1 MLQALLHRKL
11 DESTPDPQR
20 LEDALT
26 STVFGVL
33 VHVEAWKIL
42 SDWLGASPIARGITG
57 DSQSLECWFWPRMEF
72 AEPDVLLRMG
82 DTLLVVEAKYRSGRH
97 DVATDEE
104 VGEHL
109 GDQLL
114 RQYKSVKASP
124 AGRRTYARSLE
135 RAISECC
142 LGQVFLVDARRMRRA
157 RREYEESKER
167 LPTTA
172 ELRLVTWQGLYRLL
186 VEPEL
191 SKHRWADD
199 LKAYLRLTGL
209 ESFNGIGRRL
219 PSRSDARLI
228 VGWRAPRKEL
238 TRPRYGWS
246 EVFHPQIAHGSASK
260 AILAWASPHVR
271 EPVVNGRP
279 AKSERRTGDG

>member
-1 MLQALLHRKL
+1 
-11 DESTPDPQR
+11 
-20 LEDALT
+20 
-26 STVFGVL
+26 
-33 VHVEAWKIL
+33 
-42 SDWLGASPIARGITG
+42 
-57 DSQSLECWFWPRMEF
+57 
-72 AEPDVLLRMG
+72 
-82 DTLLVVEAKYRSGRH
+82 VEAKYRSGRH

-104 VGEHL
+104 VEEHM

-114 RQYKSVKASP
+114 RQYRSVKASP

-157 RREYEESKER
+157 RREYDESKAL

-186 VEPEL
+186 AEPEL
-191 SKHRWADD
+191 FKHRWADD

-209 ESFNGIGRRL
+209 ESFNGIGRRF
-219 PSRSDARLI
+219 PSPSVVGVIVGWRAPRKELTRPRYRWSEMIHPPPSVARLI

-246 EVFHPQIAHGSASK
+246 EVIHPQIAHGSASK
-260 AILAWASPHVR
+260 AILAWASLHVR
-271 EPVVNGRP
+271 ESVVNGRP
-279 AKSERRTGDG
+279 AKSKRRTGDG